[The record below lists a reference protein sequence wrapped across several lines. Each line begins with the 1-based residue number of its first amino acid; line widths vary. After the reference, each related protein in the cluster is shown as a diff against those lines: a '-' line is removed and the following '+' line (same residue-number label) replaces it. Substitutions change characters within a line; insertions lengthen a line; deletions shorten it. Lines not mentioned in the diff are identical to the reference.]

1 MLVQLRDV
9 LALARVA
16 AGAEVIAVAGGLG
29 RRLLRDDPLA
39 PVMAEGGDGV
49 VILLAAARAGAL
61 IAAGLGAGRL
71 RAGGGLIAV
80 VMALGGD
87 DLIDLHAAARAGAD
101 GAAGLRAGGVRDEVA
116 AAQVMAERGDLLG
129 AGRAAGR
136 AFIKRRALL
145 GAGGRVRLR
154 LDPGVVGGGDISIVH
169 GGIGAALHRADVV
182 RVALLRAGG
191 VDDRVGELGD
201 VVAVPE
207 TGLVALP
214 RAVVLERGGPG
225 MAALRVID
233 HAVIR
238 EGAVGIRRAVDALG
252 GVVFED
258 GALELRDLCDLGQAR
273 SNIIRVL
280 FVPIRIVRV
289 ENPVEDSLDGELQ
302 RGVHTGEGA
311 GLNRVDPVA
320 EVSLLEQLA
329 AGKGALVDLRDA
341 VGEID
346 GLHVVIAGK
355 RGLADREGLV
365 TGAEGEVVHIIIAHE
380 RVVTDARDVGRNV
393 EVLVVVDERERARVN
408 DLQARRQAERRVLL
422 TEDAV
427 PREGPRAD
435 IRQAVRQA
443 QLGEHGAAVKRV
455 VLDAAQAAAGAR
467 AHEGERVAAVE
478 GVLID
483 ELEIARHV
491 DGREVLVRIKRTIAD
506 GGDAVVEEHARQV
519 LAVLE
524 GAVADIRDAGERLF
538 FPIPLLGGRT
548 GDVGQ
553 SQILLAEVFHDG
565 RAELLPLVVILRD
578 LHVAHPRGF
587 LTLDRVVRHRAVAED
602 IHAVIL
608 RVLAIVVDL
617 PDLLQEGVV
626 LHDRGVR
633 DFVNLIMYAGLVPG
647 GAAIAMGDLIAEKL
661 FDLAGLFDELL
672 KRIRDRARLRR
683 RGAHAQQSG
692 REHKAQQQRQHSFFH
707 MVPPSWN
714 GHTGKYVYTASIQD
728 APRFCNGSRTHGH
741 EKIHILFTQ
750 TQQNVTIKTFFR
762 RYPLHTFPVIWYI
775 FDR

>member
-1 MLVQLRDV
+1 
-9 LALARVA
+9 
-16 AGAEVIAVAGGLG
+16 
-29 RRLLRDDPLA
+29 
-39 PVMAEGGDGV
+39 
-49 VILLAAARAGAL
+49 
-61 IAAGLGAGRL
+61 
-71 RAGGGLIAV
+71 
-80 VMALGGD
+80 MALGGD
-87 DLIDLHAAARAGAD
+87 DLVDLHAAARARAD
-101 GAAGLRAGGVRDEVA
+101 DAAGLRAGGVREQIA

-136 AFIKRRALL
+136 ALVKHRTLL
-145 GAGGRVRLR
+145 GAGGRVGLR
-154 LDPGVVGGGDISIVH
+154 HPGVVGGGDIGVVH
-169 GGIGAALHRADVV
+169 RGIGAALHRAGVV
-182 RVALLRAGG
+182 RVALLGAGG
-191 VDDRVGELGD
+191 GDDRVGELGD

-214 RAVVLERGGPG
+214 RAVVLELGGPG
-225 MAALRVID
+225 VAALRVID

-238 EGAVGIRRAVDALG
+238 EGTVGVRRAVDALG

-258 GALELRDLCDLGQAR
+258 GALELRDLCDLGQAGADVAR
-273 SNIIRVL
+273 NL
-280 FVPIRIVRV
+280 FVPIRIVRGDDTL
-289 ENPVEDSLDGELQ
+289 EYQLDGALQ

-311 GLNRVDPVA
+311 GLNRVDLVA

-329 AGKGALVDLRDA
+329 AGKGAAVDLRDA

-355 RGLADREGLV
+355 RGLADRELLV
-365 TGAEGEVVHIIIAHE
+365 SGTEGELLHIIVAHE
-380 RVVTDARDVGRNV
+380 GVVTDARDLRGDV
-393 EVLVVVDERERARVN
+393 ELLVVVDERERARVD

-422 TEDAV
+422 TKDAV

-443 QLGEHGAAVKRV
+443 QLGKHGAAVKRMI
-455 VLDAAQAAAGAR
+455 LDALEAAAGAR

-483 ELEIARHV
+483 ELELARHV
-491 DGREVLVRIKRTIAD
+491 DGREVLVRIKRMVAD

-524 GAVADIRDAGERLF
+524 GAVADVRDAGERLF

-553 SQILLAEVFHDG
+553 SQILLAEVFHG
-565 RAELLPLVVILRD
+565 RRAELLPLVVILRD

-602 IHAVIL
+602 VHAVIL

-633 DFVNLIMYAGLVPG
+633 DLVNFIMYAGLVPG
-647 GAAIAMGDLIAEKL
+647 GAAVAVGDFVAEEL
-661 FDLAGLFDELL
+661 FDLIRLLDEV
-672 KRIRDRARLRR
+672 IDHARDRARLRR

-707 MVPPSWN
+707 MVPPSEMDIPVTMSTRPVYRTYPAFA
-714 GHTGKYVYTASIQD
+714 TGRARMGAKKCT
-728 APRFCNGSRTHGH
+728 FHLHKCN
-741 EKIHILFTQ
+741 KM
-750 TQQNVTIKTFFR
+750 
-762 RYPLHTFPVIWYI
+762 
-775 FDR
+775 

>member
-1 MLVQLRDV
+1 
-9 LALARVA
+9 
-16 AGAEVIAVAGGLG
+16 
-29 RRLLRDDPLA
+29 
-39 PVMAEGGDGV
+39 
-49 VILLAAARAGAL
+49 
-61 IAAGLGAGRL
+61 
-71 RAGGGLIAV
+71 
-80 VMALGGD
+80 
-87 DLIDLHAAARAGAD
+87 
-101 GAAGLRAGGVRDEVA
+101 
-116 AAQVMAERGDLLG
+116 MAERGDLLG

-136 AFIKRRALL
+136 ALVKHRALL
-145 GAGGRVRLR
+145 GAGGREGLR
-154 LDPGVVGGGDISIVH
+154 HPGVVGGGDIGVVH
-169 GGIGAALHRADVV
+169 RGIGAALHRAGVV
-182 RVALLRAGG
+182 RVALLGAGG

-214 RAVVLERGGPG
+214 RAVVLELGGPG
-225 MAALRVID
+225 VAALRVID
-233 HAVIR
+233 HAVAR
-238 EGAVGIRRAVDALG
+238 EGAVGVRRAGDGLG
-252 GVVFED
+252 GGIFKD

-280 FVPIRIVRV
+280 FVPIRIVRG

-311 GLNRVDPVA
+311 GLNRVDLVA
-320 EVSLLEQLA
+320 EVGFLEHLA
-329 AGKGALVDLRDA
+329 AGKGAAVDLRDA
-341 VGEID
+341 VGEVD

-355 RGLADREGLV
+355 RGHTDGELLV
-365 TGAEGEVVHIIIAHE
+365 SGTEGELLHIIVAHE
-380 RVVTDARDVGRNV
+380 GVVADARDLRGNV
-393 EVLVVVDERERARVN
+393 ELLVVVDERERALADR
-408 DLQARRQAERRVLL
+408 LQVRRQAERRVLL

-443 QLGEHGAAVKRV
+443 QLGKHGAAVKRMI
-455 VLDAAQAAAGAR
+455 LDALEAAAGAR

-483 ELEIARHV
+483 ELELARHV
-491 DGREVLVRIKRTIAD
+491 DGREVLVGIKRMVAD

-524 GAVADIRDAGERLF
+524 GAVADVRDAGERLF

-602 IHAVIL
+602 VHAVIL

-633 DFVNLIMYAGLVPG
+633 DLVNFIMYAGLVPG
-647 GAAIAMGDLIAEKL
+647 GAAVAVGDFVAEEL
-661 FDLAGLFDELL
+661 FDLIRLLDEVLE
-672 KRIRDRARLRR
+672 RTRDRARLRR

-707 MVPPSWN
+707 MVPPSEMDIPVTMSTRPVYRTYPAFA
-714 GHTGKYVYTASIQD
+714 TGRARMGAKKCT
-728 APRFCNGSRTHGH
+728 FC
-741 EKIHILFTQ
+741 
-750 TQQNVTIKTFFR
+750 
-762 RYPLHTFPVIWYI
+762 LHKCNKM
-775 FDR
+775 

>member
-1 MLVQLRDV
+1 M
-9 LALARVA
+9 
-16 AGAEVIAVAGGLG
+16 
-29 RRLLRDDPLA
+29 
-39 PVMAEGGDGV
+39 
-49 VILLAAARAGAL
+49 
-61 IAAGLGAGRL
+61 
-71 RAGGGLIAV
+71 
-80 VMALGGD
+80 
-87 DLIDLHAAARAGAD
+87 
-101 GAAGLRAGGVRDEVA
+101 
-116 AAQVMAERGDLLG
+116 
-129 AGRAAGR
+129 
-136 AFIKRRALL
+136 
-145 GAGGRVRLR
+145 
-154 LDPGVVGGGDISIVH
+154 
-169 GGIGAALHRADVV
+169 
-182 RVALLRAGG
+182 LRAGG

-207 TGLVALP
+207 TGLVTLP
-214 RAVVLERGGPG
+214 RAVVLQLGGPG
-225 MAALRVID
+225 VAALRVID

-252 GVVFED
+252 GVIFKD
-258 GALELRDLCDLGQAR
+258 GALELRDLCDLGQAGADVAR
-273 SNIIRVL
+273 NL
-280 FVPIRIVRV
+280 FAPVRIVRGDDTL
-289 ENPVEDSLDGELQ
+289 EQQLDGELQ

-311 GLNRVDPVA
+311 GLNRVDLVA
-320 EVSLLEQLA
+320 EIDLLEQLA

-341 VGEID
+341 VGEVD

-365 TGAEGEVVHIIIAHE
+365 AGAEGEVVHIIIAHE

-393 EVLVVVDERERARVN
+393 EVLVVVDERERARA
-408 DLQARRQAERRVLL
+408 DRLQARRQAERRVLL

-491 DGREVLVRIKRTIAD
+491 DGREVLVRIKRMVAD
-506 GGDAVVEEHARQV
+506 GGNAVVEEHAREV
-519 LAVLE
+519 VAVLE
-524 GAVADIRDAGERLF
+524 GAVADVRDAGERLF

-553 SQILLAEVFHDG
+553 DEIVLAEVFHDG

-608 RVLAIVVDL
+608 HIGVIAVVIDLL
-617 PDLLQEGVV
+617 PDCLQEGVD
-626 LHDRGVR
+626 LHDGGVR
-633 DFVNLIMYAGLVPG
+633 DLVNLIMYACLVPG
-647 GAAIAMGDLIAEKL
+647 GAAVAMRDLVAEKL
-661 FDLAGLFDELL
+661 FDLIRLL
-672 KRIRDRARLRR
+672 EKLVDHVRDRARLRR

-714 GHTGKYVYTASIQD
+714 GHSGNNVYRVSIQD
-728 APRFCNGSRTHGH
+728 APRFCNGSCAHGR
-741 EKIHILFTQ
+741 EKMHILFTQ
-750 TQQNVTIKTFFR
+750 TQQNVTLKTFFR
-762 RYPLHTFPVIWYI
+762 RSPLHTFPVIWYI

>member
-1 MLVQLRDV
+1 
-9 LALARVA
+9 
-16 AGAEVIAVAGGLG
+16 
-29 RRLLRDDPLA
+29 
-39 PVMAEGGDGV
+39 
-49 VILLAAARAGAL
+49 
-61 IAAGLGAGRL
+61 
-71 RAGGGLIAV
+71 
-80 VMALGGD
+80 
-87 DLIDLHAAARAGAD
+87 
-101 GAAGLRAGGVRDEVA
+101 
-116 AAQVMAERGDLLG
+116 MAERGDLLG

-136 AFIKRRALL
+136 ALVKHRALL
-145 GAGGRVRLR
+145 GAGGRVGLR
-154 LDPGVVGGGDISIVH
+154 LDPGVVGGGDIGVVH
-169 GGIGAALHRADVV
+169 RGIGAALHRAGVV
-182 RVALLRAGG
+182 RVALLGAGG

-214 RAVVLERGGPG
+214 RAVVLELGGPG
-225 MAALRVID
+225 VAALRVID

-238 EGAVGIRRAVDALG
+238 EGTVGVRRAVDALG

-258 GALELRDLCDLGQAR
+258 GALELRDLCDLGQAGADVAR
-273 SNIIRVL
+273 NL
-280 FVPIRIVRV
+280 FVPIRIVRGDDTL
-289 ENPVEDSLDGELQ
+289 EYQLDGALQ

-311 GLNRVDPVA
+311 GLNRVDLVA

-329 AGKGALVDLRDA
+329 AGKGAAVDLRDA

-355 RGLADREGLV
+355 RGLADRELLV
-365 TGAEGEVVHIIIAHE
+365 SGTEGELLHIIVAHE
-380 RVVTDARDVGRNV
+380 GVVTDARDLRGDV
-393 EVLVVVDERERARVN
+393 ELLVVVDERERARVD

-422 TEDAV
+422 TKDAV

-443 QLGEHGAAVKRV
+443 QLGKHGAAVKRMI
-455 VLDAAQAAAGAR
+455 LDALEAAAGAR

-483 ELEIARHV
+483 ELELARHV
-491 DGREVLVRIKRTIAD
+491 DGREVLVRIKRMVAD

-524 GAVADIRDAGERLF
+524 GAVADVRDAGERLF
-538 FPIPLLGGRT
+538 FSIPLLGGRT
-548 GDVGQ
+548 GDIGQ

-602 IHAVIL
+602 VHAVIL
-608 RVLAIVVDL
+608 RVLAVVVLL
-617 PDLLQEGVV
+617 PDLLQDGVV
-626 LHDRGVR
+626 LHDGGVR
-633 DFVNLIMYAGLVPG
+633 DLVNFIMYAGLVLG
-647 GAAIAMGDLIAEKL
+647 GAAVAMCDFFAEEL
-661 FDLAGLFDELL
+661 FDLIRLVEKLL
-672 KRIRDRARLRR
+672 NHARDRARLRR

-707 MVPPSWN
+707 MVPPSEMDIPVTMSTRPVYRTYPAFA
-714 GHTGKYVYTASIQD
+714 TGRARMGAKKCT
-728 APRFCNGSRTHGH
+728 FHLHKCN
-741 EKIHILFTQ
+741 KM
-750 TQQNVTIKTFFR
+750 
-762 RYPLHTFPVIWYI
+762 
-775 FDR
+775 

>member
-1 MLVQLRDV
+1 
-9 LALARVA
+9 
-16 AGAEVIAVAGGLG
+16 
-29 RRLLRDDPLA
+29 
-39 PVMAEGGDGV
+39 
-49 VILLAAARAGAL
+49 
-61 IAAGLGAGRL
+61 
-71 RAGGGLIAV
+71 
-80 VMALGGD
+80 MALGGD

-101 GAAGLRAGGVRDEVA
+101 GAAGLRAGGIREEVA

-129 AGRAAGR
+129 AGCAAGR
-136 AFIKRRALL
+136 ALVKRRALL

-154 LDPGVVGGGDISIVH
+154 LDPGVVGGGDIGVVH

-182 RVALLRAGG
+182 RIALLRAGG

-214 RAVVLERGGPG
+214 RAVVLELGGPG
-225 MAALRVID
+225 VAALRVID

-252 GVVFED
+252 GVIFKD
-258 GALELRDLCDLGQAR
+258 GALELRDLRDHIEGRADITGLIGVLVGVVRTENAVEHALDEDLHGIIQAR
-273 SNIIRVL
+273 
-280 FVPIRIVRV
+280 
-289 ENPVEDSLDGELQ
+289 EGTALD
-302 RGVHTGEGA
+302 
-311 GLNRVDPVA
+311 RVDLVA
-320 EVSLLEQLA
+320 EIGFLEHLA

-341 VGEID
+341 VGEVN
-346 GLHVVIAGK
+346 GLHVVVAEE

-393 EVLVVVDERERARVN
+393 EVLVVVDERERARA
-408 DLQARRQAERRVLL
+408 DRLQARRQAERRVLL

-455 VLDAAQAAAGAR
+455 ILDAAQAAAGAR

-524 GAVADIRDAGERLF
+524 GAVADVRDAGGERLF
-538 FPIPLLGGRT
+538 FSIPLLGGRT
-548 GDVGQ
+548 GDIGQ
-553 SQILLAEVFHDG
+553 SQILLAEVFHGRRADG
-565 RAELLPLVVILRD
+565 LAFVVVLRD
-578 LHVAHPRGF
+578 IDFAHPGG
-587 LTLDRVVRHRAVAED
+587 LTAVGIIRHRAVAVD
-602 IHAVIL
+602 VHAVIL
-608 RVLAIVVDL
+608 RVLAVVVLL
-617 PDLLQEGVV
+617 PDLLQGGVV
-626 LHDRGVR
+626 LHDGGVR
-633 DFVNLIMYAGLVPG
+633 DFVDFIMYAALVLG
-647 GAAIAMGDLIAEKL
+647 GAAVAMRDLVAEEL
-661 FDLAGLFDELL
+661 FDLIRLL
-672 KRIRDRARLRR
+672 EKLVDHVRDRARLRR

-707 MVPPSWN
+707 MVPPSEMDTPVTMSTRPVYRTYPAFA
-714 GHTGKYVYTASIQD
+714 TGRARMGAKK
-728 APRFCNGSRTHGH
+728 C
-741 EKIHILFTQ
+741 
-750 TQQNVTIKTFFR
+750 TFYLR
-762 RYPLHTFPVIWYI
+762 K
-775 FDR
+775 

>member
-1 MLVQLRDV
+1 
-9 LALARVA
+9 
-16 AGAEVIAVAGGLG
+16 
-29 RRLLRDDPLA
+29 
-39 PVMAEGGDGV
+39 
-49 VILLAAARAGAL
+49 
-61 IAAGLGAGRL
+61 
-71 RAGGGLIAV
+71 
-80 VMALGGD
+80 
-87 DLIDLHAAARAGAD
+87 
-101 GAAGLRAGGVRDEVA
+101 
-116 AAQVMAERGDLLG
+116 MAERGDLLG

-136 AFIKRRALL
+136 ALVKHRALL
-145 GAGGRVRLR
+145 GAGGRVGLR
-154 LDPGVVGGGDISIVH
+154 LDPGVVGGGDIGVVH
-169 GGIGAALHRADVV
+169 RGIGAALHRAGVV
-182 RVALLRAGG
+182 RVALLGAGG

-214 RAVVLERGGPG
+214 RAVVLELGGPG
-225 MAALRVID
+225 VAALRVID

-238 EGAVGIRRAVDALG
+238 EGTVGVRRAVDALG
-252 GVVFED
+252 GVDFED
-258 GALELRDLCDLGQAR
+258 GALELRDLCDHIEGRADVTGLIGVLVSIVRTENAVEHALDEDLHGIIQAR
-273 SNIIRVL
+273 
-280 FVPIRIVRV
+280 
-289 ENPVEDSLDGELQ
+289 EGTALD
-302 RGVHTGEGA
+302 
-311 GLNRVDPVA
+311 RVDPVA
-320 EVSLLEQLA
+320 EVGFLEHLA
-329 AGKGALVDLRDA
+329 AGKGAAVDLRDA
-341 VGEID
+341 VGEVD
-346 GLHVVIAGK
+346 GLHVVVAEEG
-355 RGLADREGLV
+355 RLADREGLV

-443 QLGEHGAAVKRV
+443 QFGQHGAAVKRV
-455 VLDAAQAAAGAR
+455 ILDAAQAAAGAR

-483 ELEIARHV
+483 ELELARHV
-491 DGREVLVRIKRTIAD
+491 DGREVLVGIKRTVAD

-524 GAVADIRDAGERLF
+524 GAVADVRDAGERLF

-548 GDVGQ
+548 GDIGQ

-602 IHAVIL
+602 VHAVIL

-633 DFVNLIMYAGLVPG
+633 DLVNFIMYAGLVLG
-647 GAAIAMGDLIAEKL
+647 GAAVAVGDFVAEEL
-661 FDLAGLFDELL
+661 FDLIRLLDEVLEHA
-672 KRIRDRARLRR
+672 RDRARLRR

-707 MVPPSWN
+707 MVPPSEMDTPVTMSTRPVYRTYPAFA
-714 GHTGKYVYTASIQD
+714 TGRARLGAKKCT
-728 APRFCNGSRTHGH
+728 FC
-741 EKIHILFTQ
+741 
-750 TQQNVTIKTFFR
+750 
-762 RYPLHTFPVIWYI
+762 LHKCNKM
-775 FDR
+775 

>member
-1 MLVQLRDV
+1 
-9 LALARVA
+9 
-16 AGAEVIAVAGGLG
+16 
-29 RRLLRDDPLA
+29 
-39 PVMAEGGDGV
+39 
-49 VILLAAARAGAL
+49 
-61 IAAGLGAGRL
+61 
-71 RAGGGLIAV
+71 
-80 VMALGGD
+80 
-87 DLIDLHAAARAGAD
+87 
-101 GAAGLRAGGVRDEVA
+101 
-116 AAQVMAERGDLLG
+116 MAERGDLLG

-136 AFIKRRALL
+136 AFIKHRALL

-154 LDPGVVGGGDISIVH
+154 LDPGVVGGGDIGVVH

-214 RAVVLERGGPG
+214 RAVVLQLGGPG
-225 MAALRVID
+225 VAALRVID

-252 GVVFED
+252 GVIFKD
-258 GALELRDLCDLGQAR
+258 GALELRDLCDLGQAGADVAR
-273 SNIIRVL
+273 NL
-280 FVPIRIVRV
+280 FAPVRIVRGDDTL
-289 ENPVEDSLDGELQ
+289 EQQLDGELQ

-311 GLNRVDPVA
+311 GLNRVDLVA
-320 EVSLLEQLA
+320 EIDLLEQLA

-341 VGEID
+341 VGEVD
-346 GLHVVIAGK
+346 GLHVVISGK

-365 TGAEGEVVHIIIAHE
+365 AGAEGEVVHIIIAHE

-393 EVLVVVDERERARVN
+393 EVLVVVDERERARLD

-443 QLGEHGAAVKRV
+443 QLGERGAAVKRV

-491 DGREVLVRIKRTIAD
+491 DGREVLVRIKRMVAD
-506 GGDAVVEEHARQV
+506 GGDAVIEEHARQV

-524 GAVADIRDAGERLF
+524 GAVADVRDAGERLF

-553 SQILLAEVFHDG
+553 DEIVLAEVFHDG

-608 RVLAIVVDL
+608 HVLAVVVLL
-617 PDLLQEGVV
+617 PDLLQGGVV
-626 LHDRGVR
+626 LHDGGVR
-633 DFVNLIMYAGLVPG
+633 DLVNLIMYACLVPG
-647 GAAIAMGDLIAEKL
+647 GAAVAMRDLVAEKL
-661 FDLAGLFDELL
+661 FDLIRLL
-672 KRIRDRARLRR
+672 EKLVDHVRDRARLRR

-714 GHTGKYVYTASIQD
+714 GHSGNNVYRVSIQD
-728 APRFCNGSRTHGH
+728 APRFCNGSCAHGR
-741 EKIHILFTQ
+741 EKMHILFTQ
-750 TQQNVTIKTFFR
+750 TQQNVTLKTFFR
-762 RYPLHTFPVIWYI
+762 RSPLHTFPVIWYI

>member
-1 MLVQLRDV
+1 
-9 LALARVA
+9 
-16 AGAEVIAVAGGLG
+16 
-29 RRLLRDDPLA
+29 
-39 PVMAEGGDGV
+39 
-49 VILLAAARAGAL
+49 
-61 IAAGLGAGRL
+61 
-71 RAGGGLIAV
+71 
-80 VMALGGD
+80 
-87 DLIDLHAAARAGAD
+87 
-101 GAAGLRAGGVRDEVA
+101 
-116 AAQVMAERGDLLG
+116 MAERGDLLG

-136 AFIKRRALL
+136 AFIKHRALL

-154 LDPGVVGGGDISIVH
+154 LDPGVVGGGDIGVVH

-191 VDDRVGELGD
+191 GDDRVGELGD

-214 RAVVLERGGPG
+214 RAVVLELGGPG
-225 MAALRVID
+225 VAALRVID

-238 EGAVGIRRAVDALG
+238 EGAIGIRRAVDALG

-258 GALELRDLCDLGQAR
+258 GALELRDLRDLGQAR

-311 GLNRVDPVA
+311 GLNRVDLVA
-320 EVSLLEQLA
+320 EIDLLEQLA

-365 TGAEGEVVHIIIAHE
+365 AGAEGEVVHIIIAHE

-393 EVLVVVDERERARVN
+393 EVLVVVDERERARLD

-443 QLGEHGAAVKRV
+443 QLGERGAAVKRV
-455 VLDAAQAAAGAR
+455 ILDAAQAAAGAR

-491 DGREVLVRIKRTIAD
+491 DGREVLVRIKRMIAD

-524 GAVADIRDAGERLF
+524 GAVADVRDAGERLF

-553 SQILLAEVFHDG
+553 DKILLAEVFHGRRADG
-565 RAELLPLVVILRD
+565 LAFVVVLRD
-578 LHVAHPRGF
+578 IDVAHPRDLAAVGI
-587 LTLDRVVRHRAVAED
+587 VRHRAVAVD
-602 IHAVIL
+602 VHAVIL
-608 RVLAIVVDL
+608 RVLAVVVLL
-617 PDLLQEGVV
+617 PDLLQGGVV
-626 LHDRGVR
+626 LHDGGVR
-633 DFVNLIMYAGLVPG
+633 DFVNFIMYTALVPG
-647 GAAIAMGDLIAEKL
+647 GAAVAMRDLVAEKL
-661 FDLAGLFDELL
+661 FDLIRLL
-672 KRIRDRARLRR
+672 EKLVDHVRDRARLRR

-714 GHTGKYVYTASIQD
+714 GHSGNNVYTVSIQD
-728 APRFCNGSRTHGH
+728 APRFCNGSCAHGR
-741 EKIHILFTQ
+741 EKMHILFTQ
-750 TQQNVTIKTFFR
+750 TQQNVTFKTFFLEIPIAHFPAYMVYFRQTGITVVHTHHNKGGRNDEKAHALAGTVSGSGRGTVLRPDRERIGWQNR
-762 RYPLHTFPVIWYI
+762 RSEKSEKRGYRAAHQRE
-775 FDR
+775 DRAAQGGV

>member
-9 LALARVA
+9 LAHARVA
-16 AGAEVIAVAGGLG
+16 ARADVIAVAGGRV

-39 PVMAEGGDGV
+39 PVVAEGGDGV
-49 VILLAAARAGAL
+49 VIILIAARAGAL

-71 RAGGGLIAV
+71 DAGGGLIAV

-87 DLIDLHAAARAGAD
+87 DLVDLHAAARAGAD

-136 AFIKRRALL
+136 AFIKHRALL

-154 LDPGVVGGGDISIVH
+154 LDPGVVGGGDIGVVH

-191 VDDRVGELGD
+191 GDDRVGELGD

-214 RAVVLERGGPG
+214 RAVVLELGGPG
-225 MAALRVID
+225 VAALRVID

-311 GLNRVDPVA
+311 GLNRVDLVA
-320 EVSLLEQLA
+320 EIDLLEQLA

-365 TGAEGEVVHIIIAHE
+365 AGAEGEVVHIIIAHE

-393 EVLVVVDERERARVN
+393 EVLVVVDERERARLD

-443 QLGEHGAAVKRV
+443 QLGERGAAVKRV

-491 DGREVLVRIKRTIAD
+491 DGREVLVRIKRMIAD

-524 GAVADIRDAGERLF
+524 GAVADVRDAGERLF

-553 SQILLAEVFHDG
+553 DKILLAEVFHGRRADG
-565 RAELLPLVVILRD
+565 LAFVVVLRD
-578 LHVAHPRGF
+578 IDVAHPGG
-587 LTLDRVVRHRAVAED
+587 LTAVGIIRHRAVAED

-608 RVLAIVVDL
+608 HVLAVVVLL
-617 PDLLQEGVV
+617 PDLLQGGVV
-626 LHDRGVR
+626 LHDGGVR
-633 DFVNLIMYAGLVPG
+633 DLVNLIMYACLVPG
-647 GAAIAMGDLIAEKL
+647 GAAVAMRDLVAEKL
-661 FDLAGLFDELL
+661 FDLIRLL
-672 KRIRDRARLRR
+672 EKLVDHVRDRARLRR

-714 GHTGKYVYTASIQD
+714 GHSGNNVYTVSIQD
-728 APRFCNGSRTHGH
+728 APRFCNGSCAHGR
-741 EKIHILFTQ
+741 EKMHILFTQ
-750 TQQNVTIKTFFR
+750 TQQNVTFKTFFLEI
-762 RYPLHTFPVIWYI
+762 PIAHFPAYMVYS
-775 FDR
+775 R

>member
-1 MLVQLRDV
+1 M
-9 LALARVA
+9 RV
-16 AGAEVIAVAGGLG
+16 
-29 RRLLRDDPLA
+29 
-39 PVMAEGGDGV
+39 
-49 VILLAAARAGAL
+49 
-61 IAAGLGAGRL
+61 
-71 RAGGGLIAV
+71 
-80 VMALGGD
+80 
-87 DLIDLHAAARAGAD
+87 
-101 GAAGLRAGGVRDEVA
+101 
-116 AAQVMAERGDLLG
+116 
-129 AGRAAGR
+129 
-136 AFIKRRALL
+136 ALL
-145 GAGGRVRLR
+145 GAGG
-154 LDPGVVGGGDISIVH
+154 G
-169 GGIGAALHRADVV
+169 
-182 RVALLRAGG
+182 
-191 VDDRVGELGD
+191 DDRVGELGD
-201 VVAVPE
+201 VIAVPE

-214 RAVVLERGGPG
+214 RAVVLELGGPG
-225 MAALRVID
+225 VAALRVID
-233 HAVIR
+233 HAVAR
-238 EGAVGIRRAVDALG
+238 EGAVGVRRAGDGLG
-252 GVVFED
+252 GGVFED

-280 FVPIRIVRV
+280 FVPIRIVRG

-311 GLNRVDPVA
+311 GLNRVDLVA
-320 EVSLLEQLA
+320 EVGFLEQLA
-329 AGKGALVDLRDA
+329 AGKGAAVDLRDA
-341 VGEID
+341 VGEVD

-355 RGLADREGLV
+355 RGHTDGELLIA
-365 TGAEGEVVHIIIAHE
+365 GAEGELLHIIIAQE
-380 RVVTDARDVGRNV
+380 GVVADARDLRGDV
-393 EVLVVVDERERARVN
+393 ELLVVVDERERALADR
-408 DLQARRQAERRVLL
+408 LQVRRQAERRVLL

-443 QLGEHGAAVKRV
+443 QLGKHGAAVKRMI
-455 VLDAAQAAAGAR
+455 LDALEAAAGAR

-483 ELEIARHV
+483 ELELARHV
-491 DGREVLVRIKRTIAD
+491 DGREVLVGIKRMVAD

-524 GAVADIRDAGERLF
+524 GAVADVRDAGERLF

-602 IHAVIL
+602 VHAVIL

-633 DFVNLIMYAGLVPG
+633 DLVNFIMYAGLVPG
-647 GAAIAMGDLIAEKL
+647 GAAVAVGDFVAEEL
-661 FDLAGLFDELL
+661 FDLIRLLDEVLE
-672 KRIRDRARLRR
+672 RTRDRARLRR

-707 MVPPSWN
+707 MVPPSEMDIPVTMSTRPVYRTYPAFA
-714 GHTGKYVYTASIQD
+714 TGRARMGAKKCT
-728 APRFCNGSRTHGH
+728 FC
-741 EKIHILFTQ
+741 
-750 TQQNVTIKTFFR
+750 
-762 RYPLHTFPVIWYI
+762 LHKCNKM
-775 FDR
+775 